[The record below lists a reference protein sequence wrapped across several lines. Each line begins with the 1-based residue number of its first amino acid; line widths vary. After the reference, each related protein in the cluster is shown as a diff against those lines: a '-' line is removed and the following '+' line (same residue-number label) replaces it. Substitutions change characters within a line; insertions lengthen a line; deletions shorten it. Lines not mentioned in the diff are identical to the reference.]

1 MLSRFAEI
9 CYPVFDLLPEKAA
22 MKIKVLLQTIFRD
35 YCFMRPP
42 FPMCKNFKDGIPENI
57 AEALSGIDKA
67 SLQEVEEF
75 LRRVRMD
82 LLLEESGI
90 HRDSFLVR
98 RDFLENQ
105 VITIPPNFGTLR
117 KARRKYKLSGNVESL
132 IYQHGLSL
140 LSAQIK
146 EYISNKYFIDA
157 GASDGSCSIP
167 LMEYS
172 PEKIIAFEPFP
183 AAVASYCKN
192 MQQHGF
198 STENYE
204 ICIKALG
211 NQEGVLRYN
220 PEEIKLDQNGN
231 TQVEITTL
239 DNFFAQRQ
247 ECKIGF
253 LKADLEG
260 FGLDMLKGGIETI
273 KRTRPVLSL
282 ACYHTPEELFG
293 QYQFLKKELSNYNFC
308 YTSLP
313 PGKGYELTLLAIPA
327 EAEQ

>member
-1 MLSRFAEI
+1 
-9 CYPVFDLLPEKAA
+9 
-22 MKIKVLLQTIFRD
+22 
-35 YCFMRPP
+35 
-42 FPMCKNFKDGIPENI
+42 
-57 AEALSGIDKA
+57 
-67 SLQEVEEF
+67 
-75 LRRVRMD
+75 
-82 LLLEESGI
+82 
-90 HRDSFLVR
+90 
-98 RDFLENQ
+98 
-105 VITIPPNFGTLR
+105 
-117 KARRKYKLSGNVESL
+117 
-132 IYQHGLSL
+132 
-140 LSAQIK
+140 
-146 EYISNKYFIDA
+146 
-157 GASDGSCSIP
+157 
-167 LMEYS
+167 MEYS